1 MKQSILKKW
10 VLPEKVPVEFEEIFH
25 EYPRPFQQLLY
36 NRGFHDLVEAK
47 QFLTSDSS
55 LGDPFQLL
63 NMEKVVERVLHAIHE
78 RESIAIYGDYDVD
91 GVTATALLV
100 QFLQN
105 KGALVIPYI
114 PDRFDEGYGLNTAA
128 FDALKAIGID
138 LVISVDCGIRSVHE
152 ADYAHQIGLDLIIS
166 DHHHPKQQVPSAL
179 AVICPKQDGD
189 TYPFKDFA
197 GVGLAFKIAQA
208 IAQSDPGNVNAEDWL
223 DLVALGTVADMVPL
237 VGENRI
243 LVRRGLSIA
252 RQGLRL
258 GIVNLAKVSGLNLTK
273 LSSAD
278 ISFIL
283 GPRLNAAGRLES
295 AHRALQLL
303 LVDEQEGALEIA
315 RELDQQNYTRQRM
328 TRDTQLH
335 AQSIVREH
343 EYILFALDKE
353 FNEGI
358 VGLAASKLVEAFYR
372 PAIVGTYREDNTLR
386 ASCRSIPEFHIT
398 NALDECSEL
407 LDHYGGHALAA
418 GFTISLEN
426 IDTFINKME
435 SIASRELSGQD
446 LLPEIHADAMVTM
459 TDLNPSLLDFFDQF
473 EPTGIGNPAPLL
485 VSQKVQVKNAR
496 VVGKD
501 NTHLYLTLSDG
512 RFTTNAIG
520 FGMGDLIEKLPRQ
533 IDILFAFERNYYQGE
548 NSSRLR
554 IVDIKY

>member
-1 MKQSILKKW
+1 MKPAISKKW
-10 VLPEKVPVEFEEIFH
+10 VLPEKVTAEFEEIFH

-36 NRGFHDLVEAK
+36 NRGFHDLVDAR
-47 QFLTSDSS
+47 QFLTPDSI

-63 NMEKVVERVLHAIHE
+63 NMEKVVERVLHAVHE
-78 RESIAIYGDYDVD
+78 REPIAIYGDYDVD
-91 GVTATALLV
+91 GVTATALLL
-100 QFLQN
+100 QFLQSM
-105 KGALVIPYI
+105 GALVTPYI
-114 PDRFDEGYGLNTAA
+114 PDRFDEGYGLNTTAL
-128 FDALKAIGID
+128 DALKAIGID

-152 ADYAHQIGLDLIIS
+152 AEYAHQIGLDLIIS
-166 DHHHPKQQVPSAL
+166 DHHHPKQEVPPAL
-179 AVICPKQDGD
+179 AVVCPKQDD
-189 TYPFKDFA
+189 DRYPFKDFA

-208 IAQSDPGNVNAEDWL
+208 INQSEPRNINVEDWL

-243 LVRRGLSIA
+243 LVRWGLNIA
-252 RQGLRL
+252 HQEQRL
-258 GIVNLAKVSGLNLTK
+258 GIVKLAKVSGLNLTK

-295 AHRALQLL
+295 ARRALQLL
-303 LVDEQEGALEIA
+303 LVDEEEGAIQIA
-315 RELDQQNYTRQRM
+315 QELDQQNYTRQRM

-335 AQSIVREH
+335 AQSIVKDH
-343 EYILFALDKE
+343 EYILFAMDKE

-407 LDHYGGHALAA
+407 LVHYGGHALAA
-418 GFTISLEN
+418 GFTIQQEN
-426 IDTFINKME
+426 IDTFIEKME
-435 SIASRELSGQD
+435 SIASRELSGRE

-459 TDLNPSLLDFFDQF
+459 TDLNPTLLDFFDQF
-473 EPTGIGNPAPLL
+473 EPTGVGNPAPLL
-485 VSQKVQVKNAR
+485 VSQNVRVKNAR
-496 VVGKD
+496 TVGKD
-501 NTHLYLTLSDG
+501 SSHLYLTLSDG

-520 FGMGDLIEKLPRQ
+520 FGLGHSVDKLPTQ

-548 NSSRLR
+548 NGSRLR
-554 IVDIKY
+554 IVDMKY